1 MDTVTVQVSV
11 PQSLLYDN
19 GLSQQEVGPALL
31 RAWVMSLYRHDR
43 ISSGRAARLLGVQ
56 RLAFVR
62 MLAED
67 GLPYLDSTPEE
78 LTSDIA
84 AISQWPQP

>member
-1 MDTVTVQVSV
+1 MR
-11 PQSLLYDN
+11 
-19 GLSQQEVGPALL
+19 

-43 ISSGRAARLLGVQ
+43 ISSGKAARLLGVQ
-56 RLAFVR
+56 RMAFVR

-67 GLPYLDSTPEE
+67 GRPYLDSTPEE